1 MRFSKSAQPTGRPI
15 RGISR
20 AHCRMTT
27 LDEIRIALG
36 SASEPGPGIVIETSG
51 TTAQAKRV
59 RLSAEAL
66 RASANA
72 VHARLGGP
80 GQWLLALPTTY
91 VAGAN
96 VLVRSV
102 VADTEPVVL
111 EPGPFTAANFAR
123 GVESMTGRRRYTA
136 LVPVQLARLIE
147 GAQYDSGIRASVA
160 TLDAILVG
168 GQASG
173 EQQLARARELG
184 WNVVVTY
191 GSTET
196 GGGVVYDGVPL
207 DGVDARIVD
216 GEIWVGGTTVAT
228 GYEHVDGSVDAEL
241 TQARFPILDGLRWF
255 RTDDAGDWV
264 AVDSGVGETLR
275 VTGRRDRVII
285 SGGIKVSL
293 VAIEDT
299 VRALPGVTD
308 CLAVAVSDA
317 EWGHRP
323 VLGVEVSAGTNLSHA
338 EIENAIESRLGRVS
352 VPDRVFVG
360 PLERNANG
368 KPDAGALLSRARG

>member
-1 MRFSKSAQPTGRPI
+1 
-15 RGISR
+15 
-20 AHCRMTT
+20 
-27 LDEIRIALG
+27 
-36 SASEPGPGIVIETSG
+36 
-51 TTAQAKRV
+51 
-59 RLSAEAL
+59 
-66 RASANA
+66 
-72 VHARLGGP
+72 
-80 GQWLLALPTTY
+80 
-91 VAGAN
+91 
-96 VLVRSV
+96 
-102 VADTEPVVL
+102 
-111 EPGPFTAANFAR
+111 
-123 GVESMTGRRRYTA
+123 MTGPRRYTA

-207 DGVDARIVD
+207 DGVDVRIVD
-216 GEIWVGGTTVAT
+216 GEIWVGGTTVAI

-264 AVDSGVGETLR
+264 AVDSGVGEIIR

-323 VLGVEVSAGTNLSHA
+323 VLGVEVSAETSLSRA
-338 EIENAIESRLGRVS
+338 EIEHAIESRLGRVS